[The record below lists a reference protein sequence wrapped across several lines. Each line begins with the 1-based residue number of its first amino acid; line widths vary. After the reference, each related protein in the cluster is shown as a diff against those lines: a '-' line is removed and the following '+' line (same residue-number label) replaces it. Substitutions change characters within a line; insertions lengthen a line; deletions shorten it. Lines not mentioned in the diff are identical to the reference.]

1 MANTYS
7 RFLRSVTFRQ
17 LQVFERIAQTSSF
30 TEAAK
35 ELFLTQPT
43 VSMQVKKLQETIGT
57 TLFDQVGRKVFLTP
71 AGEALLETSQKLFE
85 LIDSFEN
92 KVAAMQEVES
102 GGLALAGTT
111 TTEYFIP
118 LILGIFHQRY
128 PKVHI
133 GLTITDR
140 LSLSRRLSQNMD
152 DLYLMGQLPEQEDVH
167 IDPFVTNPLVI
178 VAHPRHPLAKARK
191 IPCKKL
197 CEENFLMREPGS
209 ETRIALKRYLDQH
222 NITLTTKLELNSNE
236 AIKQGV
242 IGGMG
247 LAVLSRY
254 AVAADAELKRLVILD
269 VEDFPLQEKW
279 YVVYPK
285 QRELSPV
292 TQAFLAFVRDEGI
305 RILTQSLSEIR
316 SSRR

>member
-1 MANTYS
+1 MANAYS
-7 RFLRSVTFRQ
+7 RFLKSVTFRQ
-17 LQVFERIAQTSSF
+17 LQVFERIAQTSNF

-43 VSMQVKKLQETIGT
+43 VSMQVKKLEETIGT
-57 TLFDQVGRKVFLTP
+57 SLFDQVGRKVFLTP
-71 AGEALLETSQKLFE
+71 AGELLLETSQQLFG
-85 LIDSFEN
+85 LIDRFEN
-92 KVAAMQEVES
+92 NVAAMQDVES
-102 GGLALAGTT
+102 GNLALAGTT

-118 LILGIFHQRY
+118 LLLGIFHRHHPQ
-128 PKVHI
+128 VHV

-140 LSLSRRLSQNMD
+140 LSLSRRLAQNMD
-152 DLYLMGQLPEQEDVH
+152 DLYLMGQLPEQDDVH
-167 IDPFVTNPLVI
+167 IDPFVTNPLVV
-178 VAHPRHPLAKARK
+178 VAHPKHPLAKARK

-222 NITLTTKLELNSNE
+222 NIALTTKLELNSNE
-236 AIKQGV
+236 AIKQAV

-254 AVAADAELKRLVILD
+254 AVVSDAELKRLVVLD

-279 YVVYPK
+279 YLVYPK
-285 QRELSPV
+285 QKELSPV
-292 TQAFLAFVRDEGI
+292 TQAFIAFVRDEGI
-305 RILTQSLSEIR
+305 RILTQSLSESPGAR
-316 SSRR
+316 L

>member
-1 MANTYS
+1 
-7 RFLRSVTFRQ
+7 
-17 LQVFERIAQTSSF
+17 VFERIAQTASF
-30 TEAAK
+30 TAAAK

-71 AGEALLETSQKLFE
+71 AGEALLETSHQLFA

-140 LSLSRRLSQNMD
+140 LSLSRRLAQNMD

-167 IDPFVTNPLVI
+167 VDPFVTNPLVI
-178 VAHPRHPLAKARK
+178 VAHPRHPLAKVKK

-197 CEENFLMREPGS
+197 CEQNFLMREPGS

-222 NITLTTKLELNSNE
+222 DIKLTTKLELNSNE
-236 AIKQGV
+236 AIKQAV

-254 AVAADAELKRLVILD
+254 AVVADAELKRLVILD
-269 VEDFPLQEKW
+269 VEGFPLQEKW
-279 YVVYPK
+279 YLVYPK

-292 TQAFLAFVRDEGI
+292 TQAFLTFVRDEGI

-316 SSRR
+316 

>member
-1 MANTYS
+1 
-7 RFLRSVTFRQ
+7 
-17 LQVFERIAQTSSF
+17 VFERIAQTASF
-30 TEAAK
+30 TAAAK

-128 PKVHI
+128 PKVHV

-140 LSLSRRLSQNMD
+140 LSLSKRLAQNMD
-152 DLYLMGQLPEQEDVH
+152 DLYLMGQLPEQDDVH

-178 VAHPRHPLAKARK
+178 VAHPHHPLAKARK
-191 IPCKKL
+191 IPYKKL

-222 NITLTTKLELNSNE
+222 DIKLTTKLELNSNE
-236 AIKQGV
+236 AIKQAV

-269 VEDFPLQEKW
+269 VEDFPLKEKW
-279 YVVYPK
+279 YLVYPK

-292 TQAFLAFVRDEGI
+292 TQAFLTFVRDEGI
-305 RILTQSLSEIR
+305 KILTQSLSEIR
-316 SSRR
+316 QSSR

>member
-1 MANTYS
+1 
-7 RFLRSVTFRQ
+7 
-17 LQVFERIAQTSSF
+17 VFERIAQTASF
-30 TEAAK
+30 TAAAK

-71 AGEALLETSQKLFE
+71 AGEALLETSHQLFA

-140 LSLSRRLSQNMD
+140 LSLSRRLAQNMD

-167 IDPFVTNPLVI
+167 VDPFVTNPLVI
-178 VAHPRHPLAKARK
+178 VSHPRHPLAKVKK

-197 CEENFLMREPGS
+197 CEQNFLMREPGS
-209 ETRIALKRYLDQH
+209 ETRIALKRYLEQH
-222 NITLTTKLELNSNE
+222 DIKLTTKLELNSNE
-236 AIKQGV
+236 AIKQAV

-254 AVAADAELKRLVILD
+254 AVVADAELKRLVILD
-269 VEDFPLQEKW
+269 VEGFPLQEKW
-279 YVVYPK
+279 YLVYPK

-292 TQAFLAFVRDEGI
+292 TQAFLTFVRDEGI

-316 SSRR
+316 